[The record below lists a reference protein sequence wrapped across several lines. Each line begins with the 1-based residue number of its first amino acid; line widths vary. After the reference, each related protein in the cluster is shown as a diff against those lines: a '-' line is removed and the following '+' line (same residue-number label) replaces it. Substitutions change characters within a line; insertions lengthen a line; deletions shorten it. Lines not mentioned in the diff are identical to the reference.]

1 MKPVDIGQKK
11 VNPKMKDIKEELGDK
26 VSGALINE
34 EAGRRSRGSTSEV
47 KDALKEALNEKTQDT
62 ETQEEV

>member
-11 VNPKMKDIKEELGDK
+11 VNPRMKDIKEELGDK

-34 EAGRRSRGSTSEV
+34 ESGRRSRGSTSEV
-47 KDALKEALNEKTQDT
+47 KDALKEALTEKTQDT